1 MSDTF
6 PGDESSTSSNL
17 TPPRGPSVWD
27 RPHTRLALRDIDV
40 EHYLEIAAGV
50 AIAAAGL
57 SRRSRSGALLAIAGG
72 TLDRPRTDGLA
83 RCDHPAGEA
92 PGLARVG
99 EKRRRP
105 RLEGVVPGERSPV
118 VDLRRVRTEAVLRP
132 AGHVG

>member
-6 PGDESSTSSNL
+6 PGDESSTPSNL

-27 RPHTRLALRDIDV
+27 RPHTRLSLRDIDV

-72 TLDRPRTDGLA
+72 TLIA
-83 RCDHPAGEA
+83 RALMGSHDVTTLRAKLQAWRGSARNAVDHASKESFPASDPPSWTFG
-92 PGLARVG
+92 G
-99 EKRRRP
+99 
-105 RLEGVVPGERSPV
+105 
-118 VDLRRVRTEAVLRP
+118 
-132 AGHVG
+132 